1 LFSRKQKLI
10 TETVQKSAAQSS
22 RDTEGESGDMTRQ
35 YVSNINKDLTK
46 MLIDYLSVGTSET
59 FVGYGRRWGAH

>member
-1 LFSRKQKLI
+1 M
-10 TETVQKSAAQSS
+10 QKSAVESS

-35 YVSNINKDLTK
+35 YVATINKDLTK

-59 FVGYGRRWGAH
+59 FVG